1 MYDIRVDRYS
11 ASAHGNPD
19 VWNLRTS
26 LVGASISTMR
36 RLHAILALVAMLAA
50 PLALLARAGA
60 CVHPCCEKLC
70 CDSRQATA
78 TQESNTVG
86 MMCHRHASAAA
97 ETCFVKS
104 NCNHALEYGFASPL
118 PPTVFFAAD
127 ELRAPQV
134 QPRTFSLI
142 EFSPRDGFFPTPF
155 EPPRS

>member
-1 MYDIRVDRYS
+1 
-11 ASAHGNPD
+11 
-19 VWNLRTS
+19 
-26 LVGASISTMR
+26 MR
-36 RLHAILALVAMLAA
+36 RLHAILAIVAMLAA

-70 CDSRQATA
+70 CDSPQANA
-78 TQESNTVG
+78 KQESNTVG
-86 MMCHRHASAAA
+86 LMCHRHASAAA

-118 PPTVFFAAD
+118 PPTVFFAAE

-134 QPRTFSLI
+134 QPRALSFI
-142 EFSPRDGFFPTPF
+142 GFSPRDGFSPTPF